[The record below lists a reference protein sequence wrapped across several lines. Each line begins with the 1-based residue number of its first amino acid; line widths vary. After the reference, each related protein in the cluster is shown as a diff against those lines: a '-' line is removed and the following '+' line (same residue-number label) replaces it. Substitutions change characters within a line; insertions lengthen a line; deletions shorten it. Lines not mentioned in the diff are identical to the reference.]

1 MCYTRTHAQTA
12 EPIVSKFCMSI
23 EGHLAGNIGPFSCAC
38 VNWGQRERPRKGG
51 GVSFCDR
58 ELEKERDCEIEKVRI
73 QIIVTAL
80 IFFGV
85 FFSINFFRFS
95 HLELVYF

>member
-1 MCYTRTHAQTA
+1 MRDG
-12 EPIVSKFCMSI
+12 ER
-23 EGHLAGNIGPFSCAC
+23 EG
-38 VNWGQRERPRKGG
+38 GQF
-51 GVSFCDR
+51 FCDR